1 MTDEELK
8 SQFDSIRGRF
18 ESMDK
23 RFEARFDAM
32 FNLITSLKESL
43 EGEIRSVGDRMGR
56 MSARLDKIAAGAH

>member
-8 SQFDSIRGRF
+8 SRFDSIRGRF
-18 ESMDK
+18 D
-23 RFEARFDAM
+23 ARFDAM